1 MSTAVEHPEAIR
13 WGTPRARG
21 LLATT
26 IIGSSL
32 AMIDGTIVNVALP
45 RIGAQFHASVAG
57 LQWIVDGYLL
67 SLAALVLVAG
77 AFGDRYGRRRVYL
90 IGIALFGAASLL
102 CGLTPDTTLLVV
114 ARIIQGVGGALLTPG
129 ALAILQSSFVKD
141 DRARAIGAWS
151 GLGGVATAI
160 GPLLGGALIQVWS
173 WRLAFLINPPIAV
186 LCIVMALKFVPE
198 SRDEEASGRPDL
210 LSSAM
215 VALGLAGITALL
227 VEAPGQSITNPIVL
241 GAGIVGVLGLAAF
254 VLLQLRAR
262 HPLVPPALFANRT
275 FTLANLLTFAVY
287 TALGGVMMFMV
298 LQLQVS
304 LNYPP
309 TLAGLASLPITILM
323 LLLSARSGKLASRIG
338 PRLQLTV
345 GPLLIAAGM
354 LLLRDVRPGTSY
366 LFGVL
371 PGVLVFGL
379 GLSAVVAP
387 VTATVLAAA
396 PDHLAG
402 VASGVNN
409 AVARTGGLLAVA
421 VLPAVT
427 GLSGAAYRDPAELT
441 ASWRMALLIC
451 AGLAVVGGLLGFG
464 VHNATLAGPGPDS
477 ASDSG
482 QNSDGGTSAGPQAE
496 ETPGPHPGDCL
507 SCGVSAP
514 PTHVRPNRSAAA
526 G

>member
-1 MSTAVEHPEAIR
+1 M
-13 WGTPRARG
+13 
-21 LLATT
+21 
-26 IIGSSL
+26 

-45 RIGAQFHASVAG
+45 RIGEQFHASVAG

-129 ALAILQSSFVKD
+129 ALAILQSGFVKD

-227 VEAPGQSITNPIVL
+227 VEAPGQGITNPLVL
-241 GAGIVGVLGLAAF
+241 AAGIVGVLGLGAF
-254 VLLQLRAR
+254 VVLQLRAR
-262 HPLVPPALFANRT
+262 HPLVPPSLFANRT

-287 TALGGVMMFMV
+287 TALGGVLTFMV

-338 PRLQLTV
+338 PRLQLIV

-354 LLLRDVRPGTSY
+354 LLLRDVTPGASY
-366 LFGVL
+366 VFGVL

-427 GLSGAAYRDPAELT
+427 GLSGAAYRQPALLT

-464 VHNATLAGPGPDS
+464 VHNATMTGTGTG
-477 ASDSG
+477 SDSDAG
-482 QNSDGGTSAGPQAE
+482 SGTEADAAE
-496 ETPGPHPGDCL
+496 PVEDTPGPHPGECL
-507 SCGVSAP
+507 SCGVGAP
-514 PTHVRPNRSAAA
+514 PTHIRPNRQPAS

>member
-1 MSTAVEHPEAIR
+1 MTVPATAAANPIS

-26 IIGSSL
+26 IVGSGM

-45 RIGAQFHASVAG
+45 KIGAQFHASIAG

-77 AFGDRYGRRRVYL
+77 VFGDRYGRRKVYL
-90 IGIALFGAASLL
+90 LGVGLFGAASLL
-102 CGLTPDTTLLVV
+102 CGLSPSTTTLVI
-114 ARIIQGVGGALLTPG
+114 ARIIQGVAGALVSPG
-129 ALAILQSSFVKD
+129 ALAILQSSFARQ

-173 WRLAFLINPPIAV
+173 WRLAFLINPPVAV
-186 LCIVMALKFVPE
+186 ICILLALRFVPE
-198 SRDEEASGRPDL
+198 SRDEEAVGRRPDL
-210 LSSAM
+210 ISSAM
-215 VALGLAGITALL
+215 IAVGLAGVTALL
-227 VEAPGQSITNPIVL
+227 VEAPGEGITNPLVL
-241 GAGIVGVLGLAAF
+241 AAGIAGVAGLVAF
-254 VLLQLRAR
+254 VIRQRRSAN
-262 HPLVPPALFANRT
+262 PLVPAALFANHT
-275 FTLANLLTFAVY
+275 FTLANMLTFAVY
-287 TALGGVMMFMV
+287 TALGGVTMLMV
-298 LQLQVS
+298 MQLQVS

-309 TLAGLASLPITILM
+309 TLAGLSSLPITILM

-338 PRLQLTV
+338 PKLQLTI
-345 GPLLIAAGM
+345 GPLLIACGM
-354 LLLRDVRPGTSY
+354 LLLRDVTPGASY
-366 LFGVL
+366 LAGVL
-371 PGVLVFGL
+371 PGVVVFGL

-402 VASGVNN
+402 AASGMNN

-427 GLSGAAYRDPAELT
+427 SLTGAAYRSPAALT
-441 ASWRMALLIC
+441 ASWRMALVIC
-451 AGLAVVGGLLGFG
+451 AVLAVVGGLLGLFIDNK
-464 VHNATLAGPGPDS
+464 VLRGPDP
-477 ASDSG
+477 AP
-482 QNSDGGTSAGPQAE
+482 TPVTKAEAPQ
-496 ETPGPHPGDCL
+496 PGECL
-507 SCGVSAP
+507 HCGVEAP
-514 PTHVRPNRSAAA
+514 PTHVRPVRT

>member
-1 MSTAVEHPEAIR
+1 MAASPDAIR

-21 LLATT
+21 VLATT
-26 IIGSSL
+26 IVGSSM

-77 AFGDRYGRRRVYL
+77 VFGDRYGRRKVYL
-90 IGIALFGAASLL
+90 IGVGLFGAASLL
-102 CGLTPDTTLLVV
+102 CGLAPNTALLVV
-114 ARIIQGVGGALLTPG
+114 ARIIQGVAGALVTPG
-129 ALAILQSSFVKD
+129 ALAILQTNFVRD

-160 GPLLGGALIQVWS
+160 GPLLGGALIQLWS
-173 WRLAFLINPPIAV
+173 WRLAFLINPPVAV
-186 LCIVMALKFVPE
+186 LCILLALKYVPE
-198 SRDEEASGRPDL
+198 SRDEAAAGKRPDL
-210 LSSAM
+210 ISSAM
-215 VALGLAGITALL
+215 IAVGLAGITALL
-227 VEAPGQSITNPIVL
+227 VEAPGEGITNPLVL
-241 GAGIVGVLGLAAF
+241 GAGVLGVAGLTAF
-254 VLLQLRAR
+254 VLRQRMSSN
-262 HPLVPPALFANRT
+262 PLVPAALFANRT

-287 TALGGVMMFMV
+287 TALGGVMMLMV

-309 TLAGLASLPITILM
+309 TLAGLANLPLTIVM

-338 PRLQLTV
+338 PKLQLTV

-354 LLLRDVRPGTSY
+354 LLLRDVTPGASY
-366 LFGVL
+366 VFGVL
-371 PGVLVFGL
+371 PGVLVFAL
-379 GLSAVVAP
+379 GLAAVVAP

-402 VASGVNN
+402 AASGMNN

-427 GLSGAAYRDPAELT
+427 SLSGAAYRSPAALT
-441 ASWRMALLIC
+441 ASWQMSLVIC
-451 AGLAVVGGLLGFG
+451 AGLAVVGGVLGLF
-464 VHNATLAGPGPDS
+464 VDNTTLRTPAPDET
-477 ASDSG
+477 A
-482 QNSDGGTSAGPQAE
+482 PVE
-496 ETPGPHPGDCL
+496 ESPHPGDCL
-507 SCGVSAP
+507 HCGVEGP
-514 PTHVRPNRSAAA
+514 PTHVRPSRA
-526 G
+526 